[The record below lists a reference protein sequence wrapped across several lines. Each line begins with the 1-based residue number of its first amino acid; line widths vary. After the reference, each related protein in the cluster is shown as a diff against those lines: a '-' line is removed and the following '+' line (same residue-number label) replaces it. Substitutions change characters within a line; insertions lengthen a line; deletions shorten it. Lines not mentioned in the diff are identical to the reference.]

1 MRSKVVKAQKRK
13 LFQMKRMRL
22 KDRMPPSKKS
32 NGSSKSG
39 LVVTRASDI
48 KAEKVKWLWRGRVS
62 RGNVSIIAGEPGL
75 GKSQI
80 AAKLAAA
87 VSRGRKWPCKEGSAP
102 KGHVF
107 MIIAE
112 DGTADTVRP
121 RLEAAGANLRRVHII
136 KEVTDSTTGTRPFS
150 LLADLDQLDQVIE
163 NVRDPR
169 LVIIDPLSAC
179 LTPVDGQQ
187 FSGNDVAQVRG
198 LLGRVDALAKKHD
211 LAIVFISHL
220 TKASSGSALTR
231 LLGSSAFAAAAR
243 AVFLVTRGATGSN
256 WRILAPAKNN
266 LGSDSTALQ
275 FRIKKKK
282 LPSGIRSSYIVW
294 NKNLLPIT
302 ADDALANGDAGKAT
316 NQREIDE
323 LLQRLLSSGKRPAK
337 EVLND
342 GIQNG
347 FTAKQLR
354 AASKRLGVKICNTGY
369 GPQKK
374 WWWEL
379 TTDALVQSAANE
391 DKRTTV
397 AKK

>member
-13 LFQMKRMRL
+13 LFHKRKMRP
-22 KDRMPPSKKS
+22 KGKMPPSKKT
-32 NGSSKSG
+32 NGNSKPR

-48 KAEKVKWLWRGRVS
+48 KAENVKWLWPGRFS

-80 AAKLAAA
+80 AAKLAAT

-102 KGHVF
+102 KGHVI
-107 MIIAE
+107 MIITE

-121 RLEAAGANLRRVHII
+121 RLEAADANLNRIHII
-136 KEVTDSTTGTRPFS
+136 KEVADATTGPRPFS
-150 LLADLDQLDQVIE
+150 LLADLHQLDRVIE
-163 NVRDPR
+163 NVSDPQ

-187 FSGNDVAQVRG
+187 FSGNDVTQVRR

-211 LAIVFISHL
+211 IAIVLISHL
-220 TKASSGSALTR
+220 TKARGGSALNR

-243 AVFLVTRGATGSN
+243 AVFLVTRGAPGSN
-256 WRILAPAKNN
+256 WRRLAPAKNN

-275 FRIKKKK
+275 FRIKPKK
-282 LPSGIRSSYIVW
+282 LPRGIESSYIVW
-294 NKNLLPIT
+294 NKNRLPIN
-302 ADDALANGDAGKAT
+302 ADDALANGGGDADKAA

-323 LLQRLLSSGKRPAK
+323 LLQKLLSSGKRPAK

-342 GIQNG
+342 GMQNG
-347 FTAKQLR
+347 FSAKQLR
-354 AASKRLGVKICNTGY
+354 TASKRLGVEIYNTGY

-379 TTDALVQSAANE
+379 TTDALV
-391 DKRTTV
+391 
-397 AKK
+397 